1 MKARQAAAVSRSK
14 SGRTG
19 ADVPLPLSPAAPLRS
34 TTPASSRRHAGSALR
49 GGVGAGRSGRGSGL
63 AVDGNL
69 DEHRGVGVRLDQHK
83 RHLLSAGGGQGG
95 EPPTKARSERAH
107 ACWGRGV
114 LCVCQ
119 HQLRTRPARTA
130 VDPATNNSSAR
141 QRFASATSLNRVRD
155 RRPAK
160 DSYTAATRRQCMT
173 CTHRRHAHTR
183 AARNRTGT
191 RTATP
196 RARKPAASGPTACA
210 PSCDKHLGGTHTP
223 TSTQS
228 EPRVVAAEERPARL
242 LIACV

>member
-1 MKARQAAAVSRSK
+1 M
-14 SGRTG
+14 
-19 ADVPLPLSPAAPLRS
+19 PLPLSPAAPLRS
-34 TTPASSRRHAGSALR
+34 TTPPSSRRHAGSALG

-63 AVDGNL
+63 AVDGDL

-160 DSYTAATRRQCMT
+160 DSYPAATRRRCMP
-173 CTHRRHAHTR
+173 CTHQ
-183 AARNRTGT
+183 GT
-191 RTATP
+191 RTSDEPEHEQRATARSRRAP
-196 RARKPAASGPTACA
+196 ASPQLRVRQRARHRA
-210 PSCDKHLGGTHTP
+210 
-223 TSTQS
+223 TST
-228 EPRVVAAEERPARL
+228 
-242 LIACV
+242 